1 MVQQVEGVAQ
11 VVGVLGVAGAGGD
24 DQRVEGVGVD
34 VVPVFVVVGQDRGC
48 ASHDGG
54 YEPAEVDGVGTVVVH
69 KEDAHPG
76 LSGCR
81 FPDYG
86 GWVEGCWGGRGCAQG
101 VVSSGVVGPV
111 AIEQKGWG
119 VVDRP
124 GWCWERLMAPFA
136 ATVVVLVMLVLIVS
150 FTVAASTAARDS
162 SRPQRRSHGVGGLR
176 RSEVSSGR
184 DRALEELRLRYA
196 RGEIGREEFLQ
207 RKIDLE

>member
-1 MVQQVEGVAQ
+1 M
-11 VVGVLGVAGAGGD
+11 
-24 DQRVEGVGVD
+24 
-34 VVPVFVVVGQDRGC
+34 FVVVGQDRGC

-54 YEPAEVDGVGTVVVH
+54 YEQAEVDGVGTVVVH

-81 FPDYG
+81 FPGYG
-86 GWVEGCWGGRGCAQG
+86 GLGGGVLGWSWLCTGGCFLWCGGPGGDRTEGVG
-101 VVSSGVVGPV
+101 VLY
-111 AIEQKGWG
+111 
-119 VVDRP
+119 RP
-124 GWCWERLMAPFA
+124 GWCWERLMVPFA
-136 ATVVVLVMLVLIVS
+136 TTVVVLVMLVLIVS
-150 FTVAASTAARDS
+150 FTVAASTTARDS
-162 SRPQRRSHGVGGLR
+162 FRSQRRSHGVGGLW